1 MNSLGNVCLLEDKV
15 NRSYGNDTF
24 TQKHFD
30 IMTKSANGEYIRPH
44 VLDAFTK
51 VMATKGQRKDF
62 AYMQMWTKDDI
73 FARRRYIISQIE
85 NYLN

>member
-1 MNSLGNVCLLEDKV
+1 
-15 NRSYGNDTF
+15 
-24 TQKHFD
+24 
-30 IMTKSANGEYIRPH
+30 MTKSANGEYIRPH